1 MEAKPT
7 IHVVDDDG
15 AIRRSLQR
23 LLFSAG
29 FGSAVYETT
38 FGFLEAA
45 PSLKEGCLLL
55 DLRMPGID
63 GLQLQA
69 LLNRLGFH
77 LPIVMMTG
85 HGDVAAAVQAM
96 KAGAV
101 DFIEK
106 PCDDER
112 LLGAIEQAL
121 TVSGRTARDREEAA
135 AAERIATLSPREG
148 QVLDAISSG
157 CPNKVIAYDLGISV
171 RTVEVH
177 RARMLARLGTRNGA
191 EAVRLAVLA
200 ASARQLEGSR
210 PNLRKGRGRLQSP
223 PARQSSC
230 LSRRI

>member
-77 LPIVMMTG
+77 LPIVVMTG

-101 DFIEK
+101 DFI
-106 PCDDER
+106 
-112 LLGAIEQAL
+112 
-121 TVSGRTARDREEAA
+121 
-135 AAERIATLSPREG
+135 
-148 QVLDAISSG
+148 
-157 CPNKVIAYDLGISV
+157 
-171 RTVEVH
+171 
-177 RARMLARLGTRNGA
+177 
-191 EAVRLAVLA
+191 
-200 ASARQLEGSR
+200 
-210 PNLRKGRGRLQSP
+210 
-223 PARQSSC
+223 
-230 LSRRI
+230 

>member
-1 MEAKPT
+1 RAMDAKPT

-38 FGFLEAA
+38 FGLDDAST
-45 PSLKEGCLLL
+45 SLKEGCLLV

-96 KAGAV
+96 KACAV

-112 LLGAIEQAL
+112 LLGAMEQAL
-121 TVSGRTARDREEAA
+121 TVSGRPARDREEAA
-135 AAERIATLSPREG
+135 AAE
-148 QVLDAISSG
+148 
-157 CPNKVIAYDLGISV
+157 
-171 RTVEVH
+171 
-177 RARMLARLGTRNGA
+177 
-191 EAVRLAVLA
+191 
-200 ASARQLEGSR
+200 
-210 PNLRKGRGRLQSP
+210 
-223 PARQSSC
+223 
-230 LSRRI
+230 